1 MIDIID
7 YTVIKKK
14 IIICDLDGTLTD
26 SKLGITKDMSESI
39 KKLVEFLPLAVI
51 GGGTYKQFTEQFAAR
66 IGNDEQTL
74 GRIYLFPT
82 CATRFYRYSMNKWDE
97 VYAERLTENEK
108 KKIINAINTALD
120 ITKTKPER
128 IFGDI
133 IEDRGTQITY
143 SGLGQKAPI
152 EFKVVWDKTL
162 EKRQK
167 IKKILEKIIPEFEI
181 TIGGT
186 TSIDITRKGID
197 KAYGIRKIC
206 EYFNY
211 DIKDLLFFGDAIF
224 EGGNDYPVKA
234 LGVDSIK
241 VENYKETM
249 RYFSKIIEIFEEKT
263 RM

>member
-1 MIDIID
+1 MINTIDNII
-7 YTVIKKK
+7 IKKK

-26 SKLGITKDMSESI
+26 SKLGITEDMSESI

-51 GGGTYKQFTEQFAAR
+51 GGGTYKQFIEQFAAR
-66 IGNDEQTL
+66 IGNEEKTL
-74 GRIYLFPT
+74 SKIYLFPT
-82 CATRFYRYSMNKWDE
+82 CATRFYKYYMNKWE
-97 VYAERLTENEK
+97 EIYAERLTENEK
-108 KKIINAINTALD
+108 KKIINAINTSID
-120 ITKTKPER
+120 ITKTKPKKV
-128 IFGDI
+128 FGEI

-152 EFKVVWDKTL
+152 ELKVVWDKTL
-162 EKRQK
+162 EKRQE
-167 IKKILEKIIPEFEI
+167 IKKILETLIPEFEI

-211 DIKDLLFFGDAIF
+211 GIKDLLFFGDAIF
-224 EGGNDYPVKA
+224 DGGNDYPVKA

-249 RYFSKIIEIFEEKT
+249 TYFNKIIKIFEEKAKT
-263 RM
+263 

>member
-1 MIDIID
+1 MIDS
-7 YTVIKKK
+7 TVIKKK

-26 SKLGITKDMSESI
+26 SKLGITRDMSESI

-51 GGGTYKQFTEQFAAR
+51 GGGTYRQFTEQFAAK
-66 IGNDEQTL
+66 IGTEEKTL
-74 GRIYLFPT
+74 SRIYLFPT
-82 CATRFYRYSMNKWDE
+82 CATRFYKYSMNKWE
-97 VYAERLTENEK
+97 EIYAEKLAENEK
-108 KKIINAINTALD
+108 EKIINAINTALD
-120 ITKTKPER
+120 VTKIKPEK
-128 IFGDI
+128 IFGEI

-152 EFKVVWDKTL
+152 ELKAIWDKTL
-162 EKRQK
+162 EKRQT
-167 IKKILEKIIPEFEI
+167 IKKILEQIIPEFEI

-206 EYFNY
+206 EYFGY
-211 DIKDLLFFGDAIF
+211 SIKDLLFFGDAIF
-224 EGGNDYPVKA
+224 EGGNDYPVKM

-249 RYFSKIIEIFEEKT
+249 AYFSKIIEIFEEKT
-263 RM
+263 KT